1 MANNADSI
9 ETTEEKLNSK
19 NSSTI
24 LRERMLR
31 LAAPLQDE
39 SLQGGLEIVVFWL
52 AGERYAFETS
62 QVREVFALADATQ
75 IVALPGTP
83 PWMQGI
89 LNVRGHILAVLD
101 LQRLFGLPSPSQ
113 DATSVSGSTASA
125 AMEAPPPVLILR
137 GDLAP
142 SDSSSPTSAE
152 AGAGAANGERAVR
165 SGSSGSGDVALA
177 TAGVE
182 DVRLLPP
189 VHLEGGH
196 SLEGTPGARYLSG
209 LTQDGIALLDAR
221 LLFED
226 TQLLVQSE

>member
-1 MANNADSI
+1 MTTNLSNAQSN
-9 ETTEEKLNSK
+9 T
-19 NSSTI
+19 SSTI
-24 LRERMLR
+24 LHERMLR

-39 SLQGGLEIVVFWL
+39 ALQGGLEIVVFWL

-62 QVREVFALADATQ
+62 QVREVFAVADATQ

-101 LQRLFGLPSPSQ
+101 LQRLFGLPSPDVPS
-113 DATSVSGSTASA
+113 ASGSTASA
-125 AMEAPPPVLILR
+125 VTEAPPPVLILR

-142 SDSSSPTSAE
+142 IDLSSPASVDE
-152 AGAGAANGERAVR
+152 VGNGERAGH
-165 SGSSGSGDVALA
+165 SGSSISGDVALA

-226 TQLLVQSE
+226 VQLLVQSE

>member
-1 MANNADSI
+1 MA
-9 ETTEEKLNSK
+9 
-19 NSSTI
+19 
-24 LRERMLR
+24 
-31 LAAPLQDE
+31 
-39 SLQGGLEIVVFWL
+39 
-52 AGERYAFETS
+52 
-62 QVREVFALADATQ
+62 
-75 IVALPGTP
+75 
-83 PWMQGI
+83 
-89 LNVRGHILAVLD
+89 
-101 LQRLFGLPSPSQ
+101 
-113 DATSVSGSTASA
+113 SVSGSTASA
-125 AMEAPPPVLILR
+125 ATEAPPPVLILR

-142 SDSSSPTSAE
+142 IDLSSSASAE
-152 AGAGAANGERAVR
+152 AGAGAGNGERVVH
-165 SGSSGSGDVALA
+165 SGSGDVALA